1 MASAKLRTAGL
12 VAFVAVYIAAG
23 GAIFAATEGWRYVD
37 GIYFATVTITTVGYG
52 DLNPTSAFGR
62 FFAILYCMCGALSVL
77 GMLLSLTV
85 QFREIAIKRTQLMTA
100 KLTRGASVSDMKRQV
115 DTQAPWA
122 WGRFKKKY
130 SWQIKSVAWFSAF
143 FVLQCACAAIFAATA
158 PGLSFSL
165 ALYHCWVT
173 ASTLGYGLVAA
184 DLPSTAA
191 MRIWMTCHVLLSS
204 TFFAVVIAD
213 IDNARAFAK
222 TKERRTKLLSTKLDK
237 ELLASLDP
245 AGNGVD
251 KLQFVIGMLTSM
263 EIVAWSEVEPFLKL
277 FDEMDADGSGKLDK
291 DDIAILEA
299 RTQQA
304 RKGVFVTAERVDQ
317 STRSEG
323 SQAAGRD
330 SPGASATRL
339 SRSPLVPCR

>member
-1 MASAKLRTAGL
+1 M
-12 VAFVAVYIAAG
+12 
-23 GAIFAATEGWRYVD
+23 
-37 GIYFATVTITTVGYG
+37 
-52 DLNPTSAFGR
+52 
-62 FFAILYCMCGALSVL
+62 
-77 GMLLSLTV
+77 
-85 QFREIAIKRTQLMTA
+85 
-100 KLTRGASVSDMKRQV
+100 
-115 DTQAPWA
+115 
-122 WGRFKKKY
+122 
-130 SWQIKSVAWFSAF
+130 
-143 FVLQCACAAIFAATA
+143 
-158 PGLSFSL
+158 
-165 ALYHCWVT
+165 
-173 ASTLGYGLVAA
+173 
-184 DLPSTAA
+184 
-191 MRIWMTCHVLLSS
+191 
-204 TFFAVVIAD
+204 
-213 IDNARAFAK
+213 
-222 TKERRTKLLSTKLDK
+222 LSTKIDK

-304 RKGVFVTAERVDQ
+304 RKGVCVTAERVDQ